1 MEIYPPI
8 EQRFSPFDFY
18 SSMRKNNPIVFD
30 DENERWG
37 VYRYNDIEKILRDH
51 SRFSSKFGPIEDK
64 FIFLLVN
71 HSKKIQIQTIGYKRG
86 LFP

>member
-30 DENERWG
+30 EENERTLFLVTSWMRHFEIYTLEQNYLL
-37 VYRYNDIEKILRDH
+37 YR
-51 SRFSSKFGPIEDK
+51 
-64 FIFLLVN
+64 
-71 HSKKIQIQTIGYKRG
+71 
-86 LFP
+86 